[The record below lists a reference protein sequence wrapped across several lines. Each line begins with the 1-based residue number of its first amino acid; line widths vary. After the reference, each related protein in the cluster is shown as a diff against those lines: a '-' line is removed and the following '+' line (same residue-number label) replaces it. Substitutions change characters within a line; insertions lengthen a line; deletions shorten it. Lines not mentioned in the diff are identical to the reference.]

1 MDILFWLWIS
11 VYNWSIQNL
20 AHLTDNNLYLF
31 FRLHLLMLIFF
42 FMSLLF
48 FYFLVLSPKSNNIN
62 PDNNILKGLM
72 SHRVF
77 ILVFSTRPVLRLHG
91 KLKSSNPD
99 LIYREVKNKTKTTKH
114 KNPKQTTKNTNQNQS
129 PEEKN
134 KMHTHKPTI
143 QNTTNKTHKNPTTP
157 YK

>member
-1 MDILFWLWIS
+1 
-11 VYNWSIQNL
+11 
-20 AHLTDNNLYLF
+20 
-31 FRLHLLMLIFF
+31 MLIFF

-99 LIYREVKNKTKTTKH
+99 LIYPEVKHKTKTTKH
-114 KNPKQTTKNTNQNQS
+114 KNPNQTTKNTNQNQS

-134 KMHTHKPTI
+134 KMHTHKPTKT
-143 QNTTNKTHKNPTTP
+143 QQPLTNKQSFLTINMALPIHLAPRTLLGLP
-157 YK
+157 RLQ